1 MKLSAAGLLI
11 LTLIA
16 GLTAKAAELSGTLK
30 PKFSITDQPLPDS
43 SLRYILQVPL
53 RLMVRHRAGNMNF
66 NAAWILSP
74 SGGNP
79 ALSGENDIQVFRLAD
94 PETRIFPSSW
104 NGDESFSILQ
114 DIDRLNVR
122 LRVSGAALTIGRQA
136 VYWGVAKSVS
146 PTDFIAPF
154 QYGTLDTEYRIGVDA
169 VRAVVPIGIMSELDA
184 GYLFGKDAGF
194 SESGCWLRG
203 RFYLFKTDA
212 NLLAACFRENLMV
225 GGSLN
230 RSLGGGT
237 GWVECA
243 FVSTECFSDN
253 PGEDTYWSLSTGYD
267 RSWLNASL
275 YGFLEYHFSSPG
287 TDDPENYPGIL
298 EGSAFGSGGIYL
310 LGKHYRSPGANWSVT
325 PLLNFTGQ
333 ALVNLTD
340 GSAFLSVTSEYSIS
354 QNTVI
359 NAGLSR
365 GLGSI
370 PNDAAGDAGSEF
382 GTWPAHYSLSAGY
395 YF

>member
-11 LTLIA
+11 LTLIT
-16 GLTAKAAELSGTLK
+16 GLTAGAAELSGTLK
-30 PKFSITDQPLPDS
+30 PKFSITDQPIPDS
-43 SLRYILQVPL
+43 SLTYTFQVPL
-53 RLMVRHRAGNMNF
+53 RLMVRHKAGSLNF

-74 SGGNP
+74 STGNP
-79 ALSGENDIQVFRLAD
+79 ALGGENDVQVFRLAE

-114 DIDRLNVR
+114 DIDRLNIR

-136 VYWGVAKSVS
+136 VYWGVAKSLS

-169 VRAVVPIGIMSELDA
+169 VRAVVPIGMMSELDA

-203 RFYLFKTDA
+203 RFYLLRTDA
-212 NLLAACFRENLMV
+212 TLLTACFRENLMV

-243 FVSTECFSDN
+243 LVSTEFFSDN
-253 PGEDTYWSLSTGYD
+253 PNKDTFWSLSTGYD
-267 RSWLNASL
+267 RSWLNAAL

-287 TDDPENYPGIL
+287 TDDPENYPNVLAGR
-298 EGSAFGSGGIYL
+298 AFRSGGIYL
-310 LGKHYRSPGANWSVT
+310 LGKHYISPGASWSVT

-340 GSAFLSVTSEYSIS
+340 GSAYLSVTSEYSIS

-370 PNDAAGDAGSEF
+370 SDDMSGDAGSEF
-382 GTWPAHYSLSAGY
+382 GTWPGYYFLSAGY